1 MRSDGESGWI
11 LLEAVLLGLIALAT
25 AAVLGIFARTA
36 LLEEHAAA
44 RMEAALL
51 ARAQFS
57 VMEAELDQG
66 TEPLS
71 AATQINSN
79 DRSYQIERTITRA
92 GEFYDVSLR
101 LSWQILG
108 HEEQVDF
115 VRRLRQHVRVE
126 TTP

>member
-66 TEPLS
+66 IEPLS

-108 HEEQVDF
+108 QEEQVDF

>member
-11 LLEAVLLGLIALAT
+11 LLEAVLLIALAT

-79 DRSYQIERTITRA
+79 DRSYQIERTITRV